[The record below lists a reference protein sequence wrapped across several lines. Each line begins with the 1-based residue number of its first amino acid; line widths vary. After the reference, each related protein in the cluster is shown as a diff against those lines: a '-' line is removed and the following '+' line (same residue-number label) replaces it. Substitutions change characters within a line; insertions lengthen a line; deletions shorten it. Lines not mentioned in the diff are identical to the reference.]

1 MNNFTF
7 VDCRTV
13 EEALGQL
20 TPDATGTVIKAGGMD
35 LLDLMKEDI
44 VSPSKLVNIR
54 NIDSLRGISTSKDG
68 LHLGPLSTLS
78 EIAAHPEVQRTYAGL
93 ADAAGHAATPQVRNM
108 ATLGGNLMQRPR
120 CWYFRSSDFDCK
132 KKGGTSDDCHAH
144 DGENQY
150 HAVVYN
156 GTCAMVHPSSTAV
169 PLLAMNA
176 QVELTSKRGKR
187 TVAMSEFYVPPEK
200 SLINETAVQPG
211 ELITRIFVPAPEPGT
226 RSAYQK
232 YGEKESFDWPI
243 ADAGVVLVMEGSR
256 CKKAAIV
263 LGVAAPTPL
272 RATSAEAILTG
283 KTIDEAAAR
292 AAAKAAMQTA
302 TPLSQNGYKVQ
313 LFQTAIYRTVLL
325 AAGQM
330 QRDPSA
336 IG

>member
-1 MNNFTF
+1 MNKFAF
-7 VDCRTV
+7 VDCVTV
-13 EEALGQL
+13 DEALGQL
-20 TPDATGTVIKAGGMD
+20 SDGAAIKAGGID

-44 VSPSKLVNIR
+44 VAPAKLVNIR
-54 NIDSLRGISTSKDG
+54 NIAGLRGITTDKDG

-78 EIAAHPEVQRTYAGL
+78 EIAAHPEIQKSYTAL

-108 ATLGGNLMQRPR
+108 ATLGGNIMQRPR

-132 KKGGTSDDCHAH
+132 KKSGSSDDCHAH
-144 DGENQY
+144 TGENQY
-150 HAVVYN
+150 HAVMNN

-187 TVAMSEFYVPPEK
+187 MVAMSEFYVPPEK
-200 SLINETAVQPG
+200 SLVNETVVQPG
-211 ELITRIFVPAPEPGT
+211 EIITAVFIPAPESGT

-232 YGEKESFDWPI
+232 YGEKESFDWPL
-243 ADAGVVLVMEGSR
+243 ADAGVVLVMDGAR
-256 CKKAAIV
+256 CLKASIV
-263 LGVAAPTPL
+263 LGVAAPTPI
-272 RATSAEAILTG
+272 RSSAAEAILTG
-283 KTIDEAAAR
+283 KSIDEAIAR
-292 AAAKAAMQTA
+292 AAASAAMQGA
-302 TPLSQNGYKVQ
+302 TPLSQNGFKTQ

-330 QRDPSA
+330 QRDPSS